1 MLKLQVSVDNS
12 EVFKELILFVHKKK
26 KPCSTC
32 GRRFH
37 VVKEMNY
44 LDIFHFERVLCL
56 SKLQKIRV
64 RDRKVYDELAKFIWE
79 EVNYT

>member
-12 EVFKELILFVHKKK
+12 EVFKELILFVRKK
-26 KPCSTC
+26 KPYSTC

-37 VVKEMNY
+37 VVKEMNC

>member
-26 KPCSTC
+26 TCSTC
-32 GRRFH
+32 GRCFH

-64 RDRKVYDELAKFIWE
+64 QDRKVYDELAKFIWE